1 MDLMKQTRDLLEA
14 QRRVAGTGM
23 QSPQNK
29 FQDRAASLRH
39 KEAIERRELVELF
52 EIYSREVDPQLPSWR
67 RNDYVQM
74 ALELDSVAGFITMLR
89 RAIATKSKL
98 RDDLD
103 DALASM
109 GGMR

>member
-1 MDLMKQTRDLLEA
+1 MDLMKQKRELLEA

-23 QSPQNK
+23 QSPQNE

-39 KEAIERRELVELF
+39 NEAMQRRELVALF
-52 EIYSREVDPQLPSWR
+52 EIYSREVDPELPSWR
-67 RNDYVQM
+67 RNDYVRLAQD
-74 ALELDSVAGFITMLR
+74 LDSVSGFITMLR

-103 DALASM
+103 DALALI